1 MRTLGFD
8 IDRWAAWAP
17 GVESQAQWAEWS
29 AGRRT
34 LSAEPATPDVKFL
47 PPMLRRRTSRVTR
60 AALWAIRACGG
71 DQGSYPTV
79 FSSRHGELH
88 RSHALLQDLAV
99 EEPLSPN
106 AFSLSVHNT
115 ASGLYTIAT
124 GNRAPSTALAAGR
137 DTLAAGVIQAFGQ
150 LRAGADAVVLV
161 HADECA
167 PSFYQRW
174 VDYEAPVFA
183 LALVLRRP
191 DGQGTW
197 RLTHGAPPAGAADS
211 GSHELAVMHML
222 AGERRRQ
229 SLAGERGSWLWE
241 RD

>member
-1 MRTLGFD
+1 MGQLCFD

-17 GVESQAQWAEWS
+17 GVESEAQWAEWS
-29 AGRRT
+29 AGRRALAT
-34 LSAEPATPDVKFL
+34 EPSTPDVQFL

-60 AALWAIRACGG
+60 AALWAIHACGG
-71 DQGSYPTV
+71 DEGSHPTV

-88 RSHALLQDLAV
+88 RSHALLQDLAAG
-99 EEPLSPN
+99 EPLSPN

-115 ASGLYTIAT
+115 AAGLYSIAT

-137 DTLAAGVIQAFGQ
+137 DTIAAGMIQAIGR
-150 LRAGADAVVLV
+150 LRAGAEQVILV

-167 PSFYQRW
+167 PAFYRRW

-191 DGQGTW
+191 EGSGTW
-197 RLTHGAPPAGAADS
+197 RLTRGAAPAAAGES
-211 GSHELAVMHML
+211 GSHELALMHML
-222 AGERRRQ
+222 AGGRRRQ
-229 SLAGERGSWLWE
+229 CLAGERSAWLWE